1 MKLSEIRE
9 KFPQYNDLSDDAL
22 IIGLHKKFYSDIP
35 IGKFTQKIEYD
46 TAQSD
51 PTEGMSGADK
61 FLAGTG
67 KAFTDFGRGI
77 GQMVGAVDRSDV
89 ADSRKRDAPLMR
101 TGAGL
106 AGNITGNV
114 AALLPTALIPGA
126 NTYTGAALIGA
137 GTGLASP
144 STSTG
149 ETLQNVALGG
159 VLAPAT
165 IGAVRGG
172 QAVYQ
177 AGKGLTEPFTKAGQ
191 DRIAAEVLRR
201 SATDPAKAAQMAG
214 RARELVPGS
223 QSTLAQVAQD
233 PGLAQLERTVLNNPE
248 YAPALQSRF
257 GNQRMARLDAV
268 QDMAKAIQPQLE
280 SLMRRPSIQSAM
292 SDAKRLAAE
301 SDKTISFGGQSAAAN
316 TTGQTWK
323 DFTAGKMGEYMRS
336 EGGHG
341 GAMKRLG
348 AEWTALKNG
357 STLAE
362 SAAPHPMNIEALDWL
377 KKALDNKISMA
388 SQPGSSIGK
397 EELRGLVQ
405 TKSDLMATIE
415 QLAPAYKE
423 ANQNFAAMSG
433 QVNSMDVARSLLE
446 KLNKPGSQY
455 MQPGTAREMG
465 DAYSG
470 ALSRSFD
477 SVKKATGMNKDIRQV
492 MSKQDIDAL
501 ENVARDLGRKSFAET
516 AGAARGSP
524 TAQNLLSQNFLR
536 RTLGPTGLPETWAE
550 STMLQGLLSPLQ
562 FAGKVSGADKKV
574 MDRIAQGLLDPMD
587 GISLLS
593 RPAQIK
599 AVSLLGAPSAQ
610 RYLPA
615 VGLLANGER

>member
-1 MKLSEIRE
+1 
-9 KFPQYNDLSDDAL
+9 
-22 IIGLHKKFYSDIP
+22 
-35 IGKFTQKIEYD
+35 
-46 TAQSD
+46 
-51 PTEGMSGADK
+51 
-61 FLAGTG
+61 
-67 KAFTDFGRGI
+67 
-77 GQMVGAVDRSDV
+77 VGAVDRSDV

-268 QDMAKAIQPQLE
+268 KDIAGRGDHYDDIVAGRALFAKEDYAKAINQGVDQDMAKAIQPQLE